1 MISIFSTAIFV
12 AKKWETIPLN
22 FLLLLFS
29 GYAVCDSLWP
39 RELQDAGFPCPSPS
53 PGVCSNSCPLS
64 QWCHPVISSS
74 VAPFSFSLQSF
85 PSTGSFPMSQL
96 FALGGQSIKA
106 SDLAWVLPVNIQD
119 WFPLELTGWISL
131 LSKGLSMDSPAAQ
144 MKVISSL
151 ARSLFYCP
159 ALTSVHDYWK
169 NHSFDKTRFCRQ
181 SNVSAF

>member
-1 MISIFSTAIFV
+1 MHIIIYKFKTVKIFH
-12 AKKWETIPLN
+12 E
-22 FLLLLFS
+22 LLLLFS
-29 GYAVCDSLWP
+29 HSVVSNSLQPHGLQHARLP
-39 RELQDAGFPCPSPS
+39 RPSPF
-53 PGVCSNSCPLS
+53 PGVCWNSCPLS
-64 QWCHPVISSS
+64 CWCHPTISSS
-74 VAPFSFSLQSF
+74 IMPFSCLQSF
-85 PSTGSFPMSQL
+85 PTSGSFPMSQL

-131 LSKGLSMDSPAAQ
+131 LSKGLSRDSPAAQ

-159 ALTSVHDYWK
+159 ALTSIHDYWK